1 MATLRGGAA
10 APSGPFPLLPLRNG
24 VVFPGTRV
32 TLPVGR
38 EKSVAL
44 LRNVHPGEIVA
55 VVTQRD
61 AALVDPGEDDLFKLG
76 VLARV
81 HHVGRT
87 GDSEFRLVI
96 EGLNR
101 VEIAR
106 LVERDPYWRAE
117 GTVVE
122 EPAHDSSE
130 AGALAEELR
139 AVVAE
144 LGSRGLFANVTFAD
158 DDEPGVFADQV
169 ASSLG
174 LTTEKEMQ
182 VLETLDVIERLKLV
196 AKLLGE
202 AKGAADVKRKIESEV
217 RKELGKNQRDA
228 VLREQLKAIKKEL
241 GDEEADVVAQLR
253 EKLETA
259 GIT

>member
-144 LGSRGLFANVTFAD
+144 LGSRGLFANVTFAQRPNPRNATEAGLLAAGENAQVIQFNPNAALQKRMFGD
-158 DDEPGVFADQV
+158 GFVPNSPEFRLLVGGVPFIGQR
-169 ASSLG
+169 G
-174 LTTEKEMQ
+174 
-182 VLETLDVIERLKLV
+182 ERLDT
-196 AKLLGE
+196 G
-202 AKGAADVKRKIESEV
+202 EV
-217 RKELGKNQRDA
+217 RVYFVRD
-228 VLREQLKAIKKEL
+228 
-241 GDEEADVVAQLR
+241 GDFSSVFWFTR
-253 EKLETA
+253 
-259 GIT
+259 G